1 MSLKGK
7 LLSALRFGRGGRQ
20 HVYTSAGV
28 IVAAVA
34 VVSLLTW
41 LNDAHKP
48 IVRSIEEA
56 VESSLPEALEQV
68 DDQVATLLGVDEE
81 SVRNVREGLAGLVT
95 PRPERLIEVATG
107 RPVSTNSTTPA
118 SASSPAPDYWA
129 APVSGEPSPAAMDV
143 PPSPMVSEPSSAPQ
157 GTSEEPP
164 ATATPPPATSEPTLP
179 PATETPPPT
188 TEEPT
193 PPPVAEEPPAE
204 EPPPPVTQEPPPVTG
219 EPALPKEEPSPPT
232 KGEQP
237 PATKTSPVPT
247 EGTGG

>member
-7 LLSALRFGRGGRQ
+7 LLSALRFGRGGRR

-68 DDQVATLLGVDEE
+68 DDQVATLLGVEEE
-81 SVRNVREGLAGLVT
+81 SVKNVREGLAGLVT

-118 SASSPAPDYWA
+118 SASSPAPDYSA

-143 PPSPMVSEPSSAPQ
+143 PPPPATSEPSSAPQ

-164 ATATPPPATSEPTLP
+164 ARATPPPATSEPTLP

-188 TEEPT
+188 PEEPAPPAEEPT

-204 EPPPPVTQEPPPVTG
+204 EPPPPVT
-219 EPALPKEEPSPPT
+219 
-232 KGEQP
+232 
-237 PATKTSPVPT
+237 
-247 EGTGG
+247 